1 MAIKSFA
8 DKTASD
14 IFTGIKSKE
23 ARKVPQDIWKVA
35 QRKMNLL
42 HAANDTRDLSSVPG
56 NHFES
61 LDPDRPG
68 FHSIRVNDVYRV
80 IFHFN
85 RGDAY
90 VVSVEN
96 YHGRKT
102 S

>member
-8 DKTASD
+8 DNTAAD
-14 IFTGIKSKE
+14 IFNGINSKE
-23 ARKVPQDIWKVA
+23 ARKVPQDLWKNA
-35 QRKMNLL
+35 QRKMQLL
-42 HAANDTRDLSSVPG
+42 HAANDTQDLSRNPG

-61 LDPDRPG
+61 LDPNRPG
-68 FHSIRVNDVYRV
+68 FHSIRVNLIYRV

-102 S
+102 T